1 MNPPLILRDL
11 PLGFRLG
18 LTAVIAVF
26 VLGILS
32 SAFHTKEHYEN
43 RDGRAGLTLDDLEGA
58 YHGLDRPAPLLSAIE
73 GGHPEGLDPEA
84 KKILTDWLNGDR
96 VVESYDD
103 LDLGDFAPA
112 ELIAVYCLDCH
123 SRQSTGENAVGDQW
137 PLDYFDDVKPLA
149 FSQRVEATP
158 VEVLAASTHAHALS
172 LATLTLVVFALAWC
186 TRWPRRFLS
195 ILLGAVGLGLLG
207 DIGGWWLARESASAV
222 GLIVV
227 SGSVYNGGTSLLL
240 LLVTI
245 DLWRP
250 RGRELGGGA
259 EGTGSPD

>member
-1 MNPPLILRDL
+1 MNPPLLLRDL
-11 PLGFRLG
+11 PFGVRLG

-26 VLGILS
+26 VIGILS

-73 GGHPEGLDPEA
+73 RGHPEGLDPEA
-84 KKILTDWLNGDR
+84 KKILTDWLGGDR
-96 VVESYDD
+96 VVEDFD
-103 LDLGDFAPA
+103 NLDLGDFAPA

-123 SRQSTGENAVGDQW
+123 SRQSTGENAVGEQW

-149 FSQRVEATP
+149 FSQRVAATP

-172 LATLTLVVFALAWC
+172 LATLTLVVFLLAWC

-195 ILLGAVGLGLLG
+195 ILLMAIGLGLLG
-207 DIGGWWLARESASAV
+207 DIGGWWLARETASAV
-222 GLIVV
+222 GLIVL
-227 SGSVYNGGTSLLL
+227 SGSVYNGGTSLAL

-250 RGRELGGGA
+250 RGHQAKSGIETPETA
-259 EGTGSPD
+259 D